1 MKNLLDAWFKMNVGE
16 GAFYAVF
23 GLVFVIVG
31 IALLVLVLMLIGRT
45 MNGWTARREEK
56 KAPSAAPPSFEL
68 MPTSDEVPPEVVA
81 VIMAALM
88 SYYQTENTAC
98 DFVVRRIKRVERSK
112 DHA

>member
-1 MKNLLDAWFKMNVGE
+1 MKNLLDAWFKMNIGE
-16 GAFYAVF
+16 GAFYAVL

-31 IALLVLVLMLIGRT
+31 IALLLLVLALIGLI
-45 MNGWTARREEK
+45 MKKWTARREEK
-56 KAPSAAPPSFEL
+56 KAPPASPPSFEP
-68 MPTSDEVPPEVVA
+68 MSASDEVSPEVVA